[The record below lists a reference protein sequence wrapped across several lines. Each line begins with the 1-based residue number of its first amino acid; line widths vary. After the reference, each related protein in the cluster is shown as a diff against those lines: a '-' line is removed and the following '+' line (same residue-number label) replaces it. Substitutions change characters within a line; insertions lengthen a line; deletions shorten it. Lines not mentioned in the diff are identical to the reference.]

1 MRPRVKPVLR
11 RVDRD
16 ARTLQFGVHPLR
28 AVVLTD
34 VEPAVRRLIES
45 LDGTR
50 TLPQIIAQSE
60 LDEASVREMI
70 ALLLARGVLDDASVR
85 PDVLAALSTP
95 ERDRLRPDLA
105 RLSLTSSDGGLGEL
119 KRRRATQIRVY
130 GAGRVGSQIAVLL
143 AAAGIG
149 HLCVVD
155 SGTARRE
162 DVVPGGLGW
171 PEVGLS
177 REAGTVAVAS
187 RIAPGVNAW
196 TGRQAS
202 RPGDGAGRPDL
213 VILAPVEPLD
223 GLLVRELDAQEIPH
237 LLVAAFEGWGSVGPL
252 VIPGVTPCLGCL
264 DLTRRDRD
272 PAWPMVSAR
281 LGGFPAGEIACDTVL
296 SALVAAEAAGHAL
309 AFSDGSRSIVSNGT
323 LDVSPGGRWRRRSWE
338 RHPQCHCGRN
348 EIHPLTMVA

>member
-16 ARTLQFGVHPLR
+16 ERTLQFGVHPRR

-34 VEPAVRRLIES
+34 LEPAVRALIES

-50 TLPQIIAQSE
+50 TLPQVIAHSE

-70 ALLLARGVLDDASVR
+70 ALLEARGVVEDASVR
-85 PDVLAALSTP
+85 PDALTSMSMP
-95 ERDRLRPDLA
+95 ERDRLRPDLD
-105 RLSLTSSDGGLGEL
+105 RLSLTSSDGGMGTLAL
-119 KRRRATQIRVY
+119 RRAAQIRVY
-130 GAGRVGSQIAVLL
+130 GAGRVGAQIAVLL

-155 SGTARRE
+155 SGTARRQ

-171 PEVGLS
+171 PEVGMS
-177 REAGTVAVAS
+177 REAGTVAVAG

-196 TGRQAS
+196 TGRTASRLGDGAS
-202 RPGDGAGRPDL
+202 RPGL
-213 VILAPVEPLD
+213 VILAPVKPLD
-223 GLLVRELDAQEIPH
+223 GLLVRELNLHEIPH
-237 LLVAAFEGWGSVGPL
+237 LLVTAFEGWGSVGPL
-252 VIPGVTPCLGCL
+252 VIPGVTPCLDCL

-281 LGGFPAGEIACDTVL
+281 LGGFPVGEIACDTVL
-296 SALVAAEAAGHAL
+296 STLVAAEAVGHAL
-309 AFSDGSRSIVSNGT
+309 AFTDGRGSIVRNGT
-323 LDVSPGGRWRRRSWE
+323 LEISPGGRRRRRSWE
-338 RHPQCHCGRN
+338 RHPQCRCGRN
-348 EIHPLTMVA
+348 ERRSLRMVA